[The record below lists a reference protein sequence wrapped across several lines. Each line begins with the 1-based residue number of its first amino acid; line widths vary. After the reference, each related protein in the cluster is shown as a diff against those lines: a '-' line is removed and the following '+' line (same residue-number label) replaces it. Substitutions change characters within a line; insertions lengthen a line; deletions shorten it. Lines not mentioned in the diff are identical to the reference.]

1 MTNSGRIAVVT
12 GGGTGIG
19 RAIAADLAASG
30 HDVTIVGRRP
40 DVLERTA
47 AELDVRAVAADLED
61 PADIARLADA
71 LPTRIDVLVANAG
84 GNPTVTD
91 SDTTDDHPVEAA
103 ARRTATTWTATFTR
117 NVLTAVVPVTV
128 LADRLA
134 EEGRVVAIGSIA
146 GAQGS
151 GAYGAA
157 KAALESWVV
166 GLARQLGP
174 RRITANVVAPGL
186 VTETEFFGDSM
197 SVERRERLVAATM
210 TKRAGHPE
218 DIAATVAFLASP
230 QAGHVTG
237 QVLHVDGGAT
247 HRQ

>member
-1 MTNSGRIAVVT
+1 MTDSRRTAVVT

-19 RAIAADLAASG
+19 RAIAADLVASG
-30 HDVTIVGRRP
+30 HDVTIVGRRIE
-40 DVLERTA
+40 VLEHTA
-47 AELDVRAVAADLED
+47 AELGVRAVAADLED
-61 PADIARLADA
+61 PADIARLADS
-71 LPTRIDVLVANAG
+71 LPERIDVLVANAG
-84 GNPTVTD
+84 GNPPAPAGD
-91 SDTTDDHPVEAA
+91 AADHPVEAA

-117 NVLTAVVPVTV
+117 NVLTAVMPVTA
-128 LADRLA
+128 LADRLGDD
-134 EEGRVVAIGSIA
+134 GRVVAIGSIA

-157 KAALESWVV
+157 KAALESWIV

-186 VTETEFFGDSM
+186 VTGTEFFGDSM
-197 SVERRERLVAATM
+197 TAERRDRLVSATM
-210 TKRAGHPE
+210 TKRAGRPE
-218 DIAATVAFLASP
+218 DIAATVTFLASP
-230 QAGHVTG
+230 QAGHLTG

>member
-1 MTNSGRIAVVT
+1 MTDSGRTAVVT

-19 RAIAADLAASG
+19 RAIAADLVASG
-30 HDVTIVGRRP
+30 HDVTIVGRRIE
-40 DVLERTA
+40 VLEHTA
-47 AELDVRAVAADLED
+47 AKLGVRAVAADLED
-61 PADIARLADA
+61 PADIARLADS
-71 LPTRIDVLVANAG
+71 LPERIDVLVANAG
-84 GNPTVTD
+84 GNPPTPA
-91 SDTTDDHPVEAA
+91 SDAADHPVEAA
-103 ARRTATTWTATFTR
+103 ARRTATTWTATFVR

-128 LADRLA
+128 LADRLG
-134 EEGRVVAIGSIA
+134 EGGRVVAIGSIA

-157 KAALESWVV
+157 KAALESWIV

-174 RRITANVVAPGL
+174 RGITANVVAPGL

-197 SVERRERLVAATM
+197 TDERRDRLVAATM
-210 TKRAGHPE
+210 TKRAGRPE

-230 QAGHVTG
+230 QAGHLTG